1 MQIVKI
7 FIPLTLKK
15 MVKKLVL
22 FGIFISISTLT
33 FCQSEY
39 WVFFT
44 DKKGVKFDPYSYFDK
59 KAIERRNNLGISLYD
74 EKDFPLN
81 QHYINQVAEI
91 VTEIDIQLRWFNV
104 TDVRAT
110 DDEIKLVGKLP
121 FVKKIIK
128 KEPFDIE
135 LAKFER
141 STVIDFFGD
150 DEYILQNQTE
160 RLDGK
165 IFVDNGIDG
174 KGVRIA
180 IFDGGFPNYDIHEA
194 FEHIR
199 NDNRIIKTWDFTK
212 KNANVSRG
220 SSHGTST
227 FSCVGGK
234 KADKNIGLATGAEYM
249 LAITEVNSE
258 PYKEE
263 KWWLAAM
270 EWADKN
276 GADIISSS
284 LGYVN
289 QRYFP
294 EEMDGHHSLVSE
306 AARIAVRKGMLVV
319 NSAGNEATNKNWKTI
334 ITPSDVDS
342 VLTIGGIDPT
352 TNYHINF
359 SSFGP
364 TRDGKMKPNVSAF
377 GKVMAAEKNGFGTM
391 EGTSFSCP
399 LVSGFAACAWQTKR
413 ELNNMQLFSE
423 IEKSAD
429 LYPYFDYA
437 HGYGVPQ
444 ASYFIPGEADSI
456 VVTFQMVENE
466 NHLTILANDMP
477 EIEYDSSYMEEEY
490 EQDSIENSNDGVID
504 EEIENTDFEINAIEE
519 VDTVTAIDEPIMENE
534 ELMDSINTEI
544 IVEEIEPDTLNSEII
559 EEEIEVDTEY
569 QPEMEETNEEDFN
582 YPDLFNQPTYRNEDY
597 LYYNLMDEKGL
608 IKKYEVIQVYQRE
621 ALTIPKPETGT
632 TLNISYKGYY
642 QSFKF

>member
-1 MQIVKI
+1 
-7 FIPLTLKK
+7 

-22 FGIFISISTLT
+22 FGIMISISTLT

-59 KAIERRNNLGISLYD
+59 KAIERRINSGISLFD

-81 QHYINQVAEI
+81 QDYINQVASI
-91 VTEIDIQLRWFNV
+91 VTDLDIQLRWFNV
-104 TDVRAT
+104 ADVLAT
-110 DDEIKLVGKLP
+110 DDEIKSVEKLP
-121 FVKKIIK
+121 FVKKIVK
-128 KEPFDIE
+128 KTPIDIE
-135 LAKFER
+135 LTNVDTKYAKDLFDSEE
-141 STVIDFFGD
+141 T
-150 DEYILQNQTE
+150 ILQNQTE
-160 RLDGK
+160 RLGGK
-165 IFVDNGIDG
+165 VFLENGIDG
-174 KGVRIA
+174 KGIRIA
-180 IFDGGFPNYDIHEA
+180 IFDGGFPNYDKHEA

-199 NDNRIIKTWDFTK
+199 NENRIIKTWDFTK

-220 SSHGTST
+220 VSHGTST
-227 FSCVGGK
+227 FSCIAGK
-234 KADKNIGLATGAEYM
+234 KADKNIGMATGAEFM

-284 LGYVN
+284 LGYVF

-306 AARIAVRKGMLVV
+306 AARIAARKGMLVV
-319 NSAGNEATNKNWKTI
+319 NSAGNEATNKYWKTI
-334 ITPSDVDS
+334 ITPADVDS
-342 VLTIGGIDPT
+342 VLSVGGIDPM

-364 TRDGKMKPNVSAF
+364 TSDGKMKPNVCAF

-444 ASYFIPGEADSI
+444 ASYFIPGEPDSI
-456 VVTFQMVENE
+456 VVTFQVIENE
-466 NHLTILANDMP
+466 NDIIILANDMP
-477 EIEYDSSYMEEEY
+477 ETAYDSTYMEDDY
-490 EQDSIENSNDGVID
+490 EQDTIDDSSDEQIGEEMDTDIELNIIEESDTISALELPIMGN
-504 EEIENTDFEINAIEE
+504 EEI
-519 VDTVTAIDEPIMENE
+519 
-534 ELMDSINTEI
+534 LDS
-544 IVEEIEPDTLNSEII
+544 LNSEINN
-559 EEEIEVDTEY
+559 EEIFQDTINSEVNFENSEVDPDY
-569 QPEMEETNEEDFN
+569 QTEMEEYGENDFN
-582 YPDLFNQPTYRNEDY
+582 SADLFNQSIYGNAEY

-608 IKKYEVIQVYQRE
+608 IKKYEVIQVYQKE
-621 ALTIPKPETGT
+621 AVTLPKPEPGT
-632 TLNISYKGYY
+632 TLNISYQGYF

>member
-1 MQIVKI
+1 
-7 FIPLTLKK
+7 

-22 FGIFISISTLT
+22 FGIMISISTLT

-59 KAIERRNNLGISLYD
+59 KAIERRTNSGISLFD

-81 QHYINQVAEI
+81 QDYINQVASI
-91 VTEIDIQLRWFNV
+91 VTDLDIQLRWFNV
-104 TDVRAT
+104 ADVLAT
-110 DDEIKLVGKLP
+110 DDEIKSVEKLP
-121 FVKKIIK
+121 FVKKIVK
-128 KEPFDIE
+128 KTPIDIE
-135 LAKFER
+135 LTNVDTKYAKDLFDSEE
-141 STVIDFFGD
+141 T
-150 DEYILQNQTE
+150 ILQNQTE
-160 RLDGK
+160 RLGGK
-165 IFVDNGIDG
+165 VFLENGIDG
-174 KGVRIA
+174 KGIRIA
-180 IFDGGFPNYDIHEA
+180 IFDGGFPNYDKHEA

-199 NDNRIIKTWDFTK
+199 NENRIIKTWDFTK

-220 SSHGTST
+220 VSHGTST
-227 FSCVGGK
+227 FSCIAGK
-234 KADKNIGLATGAEYM
+234 KADKNIGMATGAEFL

-284 LGYVN
+284 LGYVY

-306 AARIAVRKGMLVV
+306 AARIAARKGMLVV
-319 NSAGNEATNKNWKTI
+319 NSAGNEATNKYWKTI
-334 ITPSDVDS
+334 ITPADVDS
-342 VLTIGGIDPT
+342 VLSVGGIDPM

-364 TRDGKMKPNVSAF
+364 TSDGKMKPNVCAF

-413 ELNNMQLFSE
+413 ELNNMQIFSE

-444 ASYFIPGEADSI
+444 ASYFIPGETDSLE
-456 VVTFQMVENE
+456 VTFEVVVNE
-466 NHLTILANDMP
+466 DEITILANDMP
-477 EIEYDSSYMEEEY
+477 ETEYDSTYMEDEY
-490 EQDSIENSNDGVID
+490 QQDTIDNSTDDVIEDEMDNSD
-504 EEIENTDFEINAIEE
+504 IELNVIEE
-519 VDTVTAIDEPIMENE
+519 SDTISALELPIMENE
-534 ELMDSINTEI
+534 ELLDSLNSEINN
-544 IVEEIEPDTLNSEII
+544 EEIYQDTLNSEMNF
-559 EEEIEVDTEY
+559 ENSEVDPDY
-569 QPEMEETNEEDFN
+569 QTEMEEYGENDFN
-582 YPDLFNQPTYRNEDY
+582 SADLFNQSIYGNAEY

-608 IKKYEVIQVYQRE
+608 IKKYEVIQVYQKE
-621 ALTIPKPETGT
+621 AVTLPKPEPGT
-632 TLNISYKGYY
+632 TLNISYQGYF

>member
-1 MQIVKI
+1 M
-7 FIPLTLKK
+7 LKK
-15 MVKKLVL
+15 LIL
-22 FGIFISISTLT
+22 FGILLFISTLT
-33 FCQSEY
+33 FCQNEY

-59 KAIERRNNLGISLYD
+59 KAIERRINSGISLYD
-74 EKDFPLN
+74 EKDLPLN
-81 QHYINQVAEI
+81 QDYINQVSSI
-91 VTEIDIQLRWFNV
+91 VTDLDIQLRWFNV
-104 TDVRAT
+104 ADVRAT
-110 DDEIKLVGKLP
+110 DDEIKLVEKLP
-121 FVKKIIK
+121 FVKKIIRK
-128 KEPFDIE
+128 IPINIE
-135 LAKFER
+135 LTNDGIKDEMDLFDSEER
-141 STVIDFFGD
+141 
-150 DEYILQNQTE
+150 ILQNQTE
-160 RLDGK
+160 RLGGK
-165 IFVDNGIDG
+165 IFLENGIDG
-174 KGVRIA
+174 KGIRIA
-180 IFDGGFPNYDIHEA
+180 ILDGGFPNYEQHEA

-199 NDNRIIKTWDFTK
+199 KDNRIIKTWDFTK

-220 SSHGTST
+220 VSHGTST
-227 FSCVGGK
+227 FSCIAGK
-234 KADKNIGLATGAEYM
+234 KEDINIGMATGAEFL

-276 GADIISSS
+276 GANIISSS
-284 LGYVN
+284 LGYVY

-306 AARIAVRKGMLVV
+306 AARIAARKGMLVV
-319 NSAGNEATNKNWKTI
+319 NSAGNEATNKDWKTI
-334 ITPSDVDS
+334 ITPADVDS
-342 VLTIGGIDPT
+342 VLSVGGIDPM
-352 TNYHINF
+352 TNFHINF

-364 TRDGKMKPNVSAF
+364 TSDGKMKPNVCAF

-456 VVTFQMVENE
+456 VVTFKVKENE
-466 NHLTILANDMP
+466 DEITILANDMP
-477 EIEYDSSYMEEEY
+477 ETEYDSTYLEEEY
-490 EQDSIENSNDGVID
+490 EQDSIDNSTDGA
-504 EEIENTDFEINAIEE
+504 IENEIDNSGLEINSIEE
-519 VDTVTAIDEPIMENE
+519 VDTISAIEEPSLENE
-534 ELMDSINTEI
+534 ELMDSTNIETYD
-544 IVEEIEPDTLNSEII
+544 EEIPQDTLNSEQIF
-559 EEEIEVDTEY
+559 EGTDEDSDS
-569 QPEMEETNEEDFN
+569 QPEMEEYGENDVN
-582 YPDLFNQPTYRNEDY
+582 YTDLLNQPIYGNAEY

-608 IKKYEVIQVYQRE
+608 IKKYEVIQVYQKE
-621 ALTIPKPETGT
+621 VLTIPKPQPGT
-632 TLNISYKGYY
+632 TLNVSYQGYF

>member
-1 MQIVKI
+1 
-7 FIPLTLKK
+7 

-22 FGIFISISTLT
+22 FGIMISISTLT

-59 KAIERRNNLGISLYD
+59 KAIERRINSGISLFD

-81 QHYINQVAEI
+81 QDYINQVASI
-91 VTEIDIQLRWFNV
+91 VTDLDIQLRWFNV
-104 TDVRAT
+104 ADVLAT
-110 DDEIKLVGKLP
+110 DNEIKSVEKLP
-121 FVKKIIK
+121 FVKKIVK
-128 KEPFDIE
+128 KNPIDIE
-135 LAKFER
+135 LTNIDIKDAKDLFDSEE
-141 STVIDFFGD
+141 T
-150 DEYILQNQTE
+150 ILQNQTE
-160 RLDGK
+160 RLGGK
-165 IFVDNGIDG
+165 VFLENGIDG
-174 KGVRIA
+174 KGIRIA
-180 IFDGGFPNYDIHEA
+180 IFDGGFPNYDKHEA

-199 NDNRIIKTWDFTK
+199 NENRIIKTWDFTK

-220 SSHGTST
+220 VSHGTST
-227 FSCVGGK
+227 FSCIAGK
-234 KADKNIGLATGAEYM
+234 KADKNIGMATGAEFM

-284 LGYVN
+284 LGYVF

-306 AARIAVRKGMLVV
+306 AARIAARKGMLVV
-319 NSAGNEATNKNWKTI
+319 NSAGNEATNKYWKTI
-334 ITPSDVDS
+334 ITPADVDS
-342 VLTIGGIDPT
+342 VLSVGGIDPM

-364 TRDGKMKPNVSAF
+364 TSDGKMKPNVCAF

-413 ELNNMQLFSE
+413 ELNNMQLFNE

-444 ASYFIPGEADSI
+444 ASYFIPGETDS
-456 VVTFQMVENE
+456 VEVTFEVVVNE
-466 NHLTILANDMP
+466 DEITIMANDMP
-477 EIEYDSSYMEEEY
+477 ETEYDSTYMEDEY
-490 EQDSIENSNDGVID
+490 GQDNIDDSSDEQ
-504 EEIENTDFEINAIEE
+504 IEE
-519 VDTVTAIDEPIMENE
+519 EMDNSDIELNVIEESDTISALELPIMENE
-534 ELMDSINTEI
+534 ELLDS
-544 IVEEIEPDTLNSEII
+544 LNSEINN
-559 EEEIEVDTEY
+559 EEIYQDTINSEMNFENNEVDPDY
-569 QPEMEETNEEDFN
+569 QTEMEEYGENDFN
-582 YPDLFNQPTYRNEDY
+582 YNDLLNQSLFGNAEY

-608 IKKYEVIQVYQRE
+608 IKKYEVIQVYQKE
-621 ALTIPKPETGT
+621 AVTLPKPEPGT
-632 TLNISYKGYY
+632 TLNISYQGYF

>member
-1 MQIVKI
+1 M
-7 FIPLTLKK
+7 LKK
-15 MVKKLVL
+15 LIL
-22 FGIFISISTLT
+22 FGILLFISTLT
-33 FCQSEY
+33 FCQNEY

-59 KAIERRNNLGISLYD
+59 KAIERRINSGISLYD
-74 EKDFPLN
+74 EKDFPLSQN
-81 QHYINQVAEI
+81 YVDQVASI
-91 VTEIDIQLRWFNV
+91 VTNLDIQLRWFNV
-104 TDVRAT
+104 VDVQAT
-110 DDEIKLVGKLP
+110 DDEIKLVEKLP
-121 FVKKIIK
+121 FVKKIIRK
-128 KEPFDIE
+128 IPINIE
-135 LAKFER
+135 LTTDGIKDDLDLFDSEER
-141 STVIDFFGD
+141 
-150 DEYILQNQTE
+150 ILQNQTE
-160 RLDGK
+160 RLGGK
-165 IFVDNGIDG
+165 IFLENGIDG
-174 KGVRIA
+174 KGIRIA
-180 IFDGGFPNYDIHEA
+180 IFDGGFPNYEQHEA

-199 NDNRIIKTWDFTK
+199 KDNRIKKTWDFTK

-220 SSHGTST
+220 ASHGTST
-227 FSCVGGK
+227 FSCIAGK
-234 KADKNIGLATGAEYM
+234 KEDINIGMATGAEFL

-306 AARIAVRKGMLVV
+306 AARIAARKGMLVV
-319 NSAGNEATNKNWKTI
+319 NSAGNEATNKDWKTI
-334 ITPSDVDS
+334 ITPADVDS
-342 VLTIGGIDPT
+342 VLSVGGIDPM
-352 TNYHINF
+352 TNFHINF

-364 TRDGKMKPNVSAF
+364 TSDGKMKPNVCAF

-444 ASYFIPGEADSI
+444 ASYFIPGETDSI
-456 VVTFQMVENE
+456 VVTFQVKENE
-466 NHLTILANDMP
+466 NEITILANDMP
-477 EIEYDSSYMEEEY
+477 ETEYDSTYLDEEY
-490 EQDSIENSNDGVID
+490 EQDSIDNSTDGA
-504 EEIENTDFEINAIEE
+504 IENEIDNSGLEINSIEE
-519 VDTVTAIDEPIMENE
+519 VDTISAIEEPSLENE
-534 ELMDSINTEI
+534 ELMDSTNIETYD
-544 IVEEIEPDTLNSEII
+544 EEIPQDTLNSEQIF
-559 EEEIEVDTEY
+559 EGTDEDSDS
-569 QPEMEETNEEDFN
+569 QPEMEEYGENDVN
-582 YPDLFNQPTYRNEDY
+582 YTDLLNQPIYGNAEY

-608 IKKYEVIQVYQRE
+608 IKKYEVIQVYQKE
-621 ALTIPKPETGT
+621 VLTIPKPQPGT
-632 TLNISYKGYY
+632 TLNVSYQGYF

>member
-1 MQIVKI
+1 
-7 FIPLTLKK
+7 

-22 FGIFISISTLT
+22 FGIMISISTLT

-59 KAIERRNNLGISLYD
+59 KAIERRINSGISLFD

-81 QHYINQVAEI
+81 QDYINQVASI
-91 VTEIDIQLRWFNV
+91 VTDLDIQLRWFNV
-104 TDVRAT
+104 ADVLAT
-110 DDEIKLVGKLP
+110 DDEIKSVEKLP
-121 FVKKIIK
+121 FVKKIVK
-128 KEPFDIE
+128 KTPIDIE
-135 LAKFER
+135 LTNVDTKYAKDLFDSEE
-141 STVIDFFGD
+141 T
-150 DEYILQNQTE
+150 ILQNQTE
-160 RLDGK
+160 RLGGK
-165 IFVDNGIDG
+165 VFLENGIDG
-174 KGVRIA
+174 KGIRIA
-180 IFDGGFPNYDIHEA
+180 IFDGGFPNYDKHEA

-199 NDNRIIKTWDFTK
+199 NENRIIKTWDFTK

-220 SSHGTST
+220 VSHGTST
-227 FSCVGGK
+227 FSCIAGK
-234 KADKNIGLATGAEYM
+234 KADKNIGMATGAEFL

-284 LGYVN
+284 LGYVY

-306 AARIAVRKGMLVV
+306 AARIAARKGMLVV
-319 NSAGNEATNKNWKTI
+319 NSAGNEATNKYWKTI
-334 ITPSDVDS
+334 ITPADVDS
-342 VLTIGGIDPT
+342 VLSVGGIDPM

-364 TRDGKMKPNVSAF
+364 TSDGKMKPNVCAF

-413 ELNNMQLFSE
+413 ELNNMQIFSE

-444 ASYFIPGEADSI
+444 ASYFIPGETDSLE
-456 VVTFQMVENE
+456 VTFEVVVNE
-466 NHLTILANDMP
+466 DEITILANDMP
-477 EIEYDSSYMEEEY
+477 ETEYDSTYMEDEY
-490 EQDSIENSNDGVID
+490 QQDTIDNSTDDVIEDEMDNSD
-504 EEIENTDFEINAIEE
+504 IELNVIEE
-519 VDTVTAIDEPIMENE
+519 SDTISALELPIMENE
-534 ELMDSINTEI
+534 ELLDSLNSEINN
-544 IVEEIEPDTLNSEII
+544 EEIYQDTLNSEMNF
-559 EEEIEVDTEY
+559 ENSEVDPDY
-569 QPEMEETNEEDFN
+569 QTEMEEYGENDFN
-582 YPDLFNQPTYRNEDY
+582 SADLFNQSIYGNAEY

-608 IKKYEVIQVYQRE
+608 IKKYEVIQVYQKE
-621 ALTIPKPETGT
+621 AVTLPKPEPGT
-632 TLNISYKGYY
+632 TLNISYQGYF

>member
-1 MQIVKI
+1 
-7 FIPLTLKK
+7 

-22 FGIFISISTLT
+22 FGIMFSISTLT

-59 KAIERRNNLGISLYD
+59 KAIERRINSGIPLFD

-81 QHYINQVAEI
+81 QDYINQVASI
-91 VTEIDIQLRWFNV
+91 VTDLDIQLRWFNV
-104 TDVRAT
+104 ADVLAT
-110 DDEIKLVGKLP
+110 DDEIKSVEKLP
-121 FVKKIIK
+121 FVKKIVK
-128 KEPFDIE
+128 KTPIDVEFTNVDTKYAKDLFDSE
-135 LAKFER
+135 E
-141 STVIDFFGD
+141 T
-150 DEYILQNQTE
+150 ILQNQTE
-160 RLDGK
+160 RLGGK
-165 IFVDNGIDG
+165 VFLENGIDG
-174 KGVRIA
+174 KGIRIA
-180 IFDGGFPNYDIHEA
+180 IFDGGFPNYDKHEA

-199 NDNRIIKTWDFTK
+199 NENRIIKTWDFTK

-220 SSHGTST
+220 VSHGTST
-227 FSCVGGK
+227 FSCIAGK
-234 KADKNIGLATGAEYM
+234 KADKNIGMATGAEFM

-284 LGYVN
+284 LGYVY

-306 AARIAVRKGMLVV
+306 AARIAARKGMLVV
-319 NSAGNEATNKNWKTI
+319 NSAGNEATNKFWKTM
-334 ITPSDVDS
+334 ITPADVDS
-342 VLTIGGIDPT
+342 VLSVGGIDPM

-364 TRDGKMKPNVSAF
+364 TSDGKMKPNVCAF

-413 ELNNMQLFSE
+413 ELNNMQIFSE

-444 ASYFIPGEADSI
+444 ASYFIPGETDSI
-456 VVTFQMVENE
+456 VVTFQVIENE
-466 NHLTILANDMP
+466 NDIIILANDMP
-477 EIEYDSSYMEEEY
+477 ETEYDSTYMEDDYGQDTIDDSSDEQIEE
-490 EQDSIENSNDGVID
+490 EMDNSDI
-504 EEIENTDFEINAIEE
+504 EINVIEE
-519 VDTVTAIDEPIMENE
+519 SDTISALELPIMENE
-534 ELMDSINTEI
+534 ELLDSLNSEINN
-544 IVEEIEPDTLNSEII
+544 EEIYQDTLNSEMNF
-559 EEEIEVDTEY
+559 ENSEVDPDY
-569 QPEMEETNEEDFN
+569 QTEMEEYGENDFN
-582 YPDLFNQPTYRNEDY
+582 SADLFNQSIYGNAEY

-608 IKKYEVIQVYQRE
+608 IKKYEVIQVYQKE
-621 ALTIPKPETGT
+621 AVTLPKPEPGT
-632 TLNISYKGYY
+632 TLNISYQGYF